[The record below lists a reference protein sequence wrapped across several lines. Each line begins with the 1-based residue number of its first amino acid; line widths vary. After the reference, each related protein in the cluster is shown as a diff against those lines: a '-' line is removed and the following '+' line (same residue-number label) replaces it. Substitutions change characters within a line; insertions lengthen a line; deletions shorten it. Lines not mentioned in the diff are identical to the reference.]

1 MPSMEIGRRFFCQVI
16 VGRGLPIAGHRS
28 LTVLPLSVI
37 MVVVSG
43 LIIVGGAEG
52 IKMKYNEHIPTEKNK
67 LPRVGHII
75 CNFNKTLQGD
85 LRHGLYFLK
94 NWV

>member
-52 IKMKYNEHIPTEKNK
+52 IKMKYNEHIPTEKK
-67 LPRVGHII
+67 
-75 CNFNKTLQGD
+75 KTSNSRTHHLQ
-85 LRHGLYFLK
+85 LQQELTR
-94 NWV
+94 

>member
-1 MPSMEIGRRFFCQVI
+1 M
-16 VGRGLPIAGHRS
+16 GRGLPIAGHRS

-52 IKMKYNEHIPTEKNK
+52 IKMKYNEHIPTEKK
-67 LPRVGHII
+67 
-75 CNFNKTLQGD
+75 
-85 LRHGLYFLK
+85 
-94 NWV
+94 